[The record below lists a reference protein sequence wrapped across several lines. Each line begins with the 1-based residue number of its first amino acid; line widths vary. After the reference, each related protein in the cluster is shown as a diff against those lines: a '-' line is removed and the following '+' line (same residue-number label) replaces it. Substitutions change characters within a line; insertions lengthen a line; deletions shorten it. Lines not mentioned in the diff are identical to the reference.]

1 MKKIIIEGLHCAN
14 CSKRVE
20 KALSKVGG
28 KKLNVSHVDGVAQGE
43 FKPTITDEAIKEAIE
58 ELGFVVKGME

>member
-28 KKLNVSHVDGVAQGE
+28 KKLTVSHVDGVAQGE
-43 FKPTITDEAIKEAIE
+43 FKPTVTDEAIKEAIE
-58 ELGFVVKGME
+58 ELGFVVKGIE

>member
-28 KKLNVSHVDGVAQGE
+28 KKLTVSHTDGVAQGE
-43 FKPTITDEAIKEAIE
+43 FKPTVTNEVIKEAIE
-58 ELGFVVKGME
+58 ALGFVVKAIE